1 VVSGG
6 ARVSTA
12 AELHVVIEMLT
23 FREAVRPDDRDV
35 VRRIVAST
43 GFFSEAEIDVAVEL
57 VDERLARGDASG
69 YYFVFAEQDGATIGY
84 ACYGPIA
91 CTVGSFDLYWI
102 AVDAAHRGH
111 GLGRV
116 ILEETERRI
125 AAPPWRGRRIY
136 IETSGRE
143 QYAPTQGF
151 YTRCGYTLEARL
163 KDFYSP
169 GDDKLVYVRAID
181 RCN

>member
-1 VVSGG
+1 
-6 ARVSTA
+6 
-12 AELHVVIEMLT
+12 MLS
-23 FREAVRPDDRDV
+23 FRETVRPEDRDA

-43 GFFSEAEIDVAVEL
+43 GFFSDAEIDVAVEL
-57 VDERLARGDASG
+57 VDERLARGDASE
-69 YYFVFAEQDGATIGY
+69 YYFVFADQDGATVGY

-102 AVDAAHRGH
+102 AVDEAHRGQ
-111 GLGRV
+111 GLGRI
-116 ILEETERRI
+116 ILEATEERI
-125 AAPPWRGRRIY
+125 AATPCHGRRIY

-169 GDDKLVYVRAID
+169 GDDKLMYVKAIA
-181 RCN
+181 RPE

>member
-1 VVSGG
+1 MLSFRDT
-6 ARVSTA
+6 ART
-12 AELHVVIEMLT
+12 
-23 FREAVRPDDRDV
+23 DDRDA
-35 VRRIVAST
+35 VRRIVSST
-43 GFFSEAEIDVAVEL
+43 GFFSDSEIDVAVEL
-57 VDERLARGDASG
+57 VDERLARGDASE

-102 AVDAAHRGH
+102 AVDDSHRGQ
-111 GLGRV
+111 GFGCV
-116 ILEETERRI
+116 ILEAAEQRI
-125 AAPPWRGRRIY
+125 AAPPWHGRRIY

-151 YTRCGYTLEARL
+151 YTRCGYALEARL

-169 GDDKLVYVRAID
+169 GDDKLVYVKAIGGA
-181 RCN
+181 

>member
-1 VVSGG
+1 
-6 ARVSTA
+6 
-12 AELHVVIEMLT
+12 MLT
-23 FREAVRPDDRDV
+23 FRETARPNDREA

-43 GFFSEAEIDVAVEL
+43 GFFSDAEIGVAVEL
-57 VDERLARGDASG
+57 VDERLARGDASE
-69 YYFVFAEQDGATIGY
+69 YYFVFAEQDGITIGY

-102 AVDAAHRGH
+102 AVDEAHRGR

-125 AAPPWRGRRIY
+125 AAAPWHGRRIY

-163 KDFYSP
+163 KDFYSS
-169 GDDKLVYVRAID
+169 GDDKLVYVKALD
-181 RCN
+181 AG